1 MIRGKKEAN
10 VLDKYVYIELEAGD
24 TDVESPAVIRFKGVK
39 FGRHTEITIFDKKCK
54 PLRPVSLLAE
64 KLLGVKNRELEKYPP
79 QESVTKEFLSF
90 IDNAHIIL
98 SDQDFCERAI
108 GVKFN
113 DVRTLADDRR
123 SNGTRYFDERHFAVA
138 EAASDKD
145 LTVADV
151 QRISECSFG
160 DACDIADD
168 LVFFGMLEKVGKV
181 YKTKN
186 KS

>member
-1 MIRGKKEAN
+1 M
-10 VLDKYVYIELEAGD
+10 DKYVYIELEAGD
-24 TDVESPAVIRFKGVK
+24 TDGESPAVIRFKGVK

-54 PLRPVSLLAE
+54 PVRPVSLLAE

-108 GVKFN
+108 GVKFK
-113 DVRTLADDRR
+113 DVRTLADVRR